1 MVDAAATSRGL
12 LAMAFAPR
20 GGAGLVQI
28 VATSP
33 LALLLELPLE
43 SVPRAIKLKG
53 VPGNEHFLTVG
64 FEAGPNPNPN
74 PNPNPKP
81 KPKPNPNPNPNANA
95 NPNPNQAGGVEVWQ
109 LQHE

>member
-1 MVDAAATSRGL
+1 MCDACYPPPGVASPGPMVDAAATSRGL

-53 VPGNEHFLTVG
+53 VPGNEHFFTVG
-64 FEAGPNPNPN
+64 FEAG
-74 PNPNPKP
+74 
-81 KPKPNPNPNPNANA
+81 
-95 NPNPNQAGGVEVWQ
+95 GVEVWVITPK
-109 LQHE
+109 LE

>member
-1 MVDAAATSRGL
+1 MTLTLTLTVTLTLTLTLTLTATSRGL

-28 VATSP
+28 VSTSP

-64 FEAGPNPNPN
+64 FEAG
-74 PNPNPKP
+74 
-81 KPKPNPNPNPNANA
+81 
-95 NPNPNQAGGVEVWQ
+95 GVEGWVITPE
-109 LQHE
+109 LE

>member
-1 MVDAAATSRGL
+1 MCDACYPPAGVPSPGPMVDAAATSRGL

-53 VPGNEHFLTVG
+53 VPGN
-64 FEAGPNPNPN
+64 PNPSPS
-74 PNPNPKP
+74 PSPSTRP
-81 KPKPNPNPNPNANA
+81 
-95 NPNPNQAGGVEVWQ
+95 
-109 LQHE
+109 